1 MSQEGY
7 IENYKGQSIMV
18 YGSGDKWNWQVI
30 IFDES
35 PSFKVDSSAALSPK
49 SYPAKEK
56 AIQHARKHVDRTL
69 KGRGVEEKSSNA

>member
-7 IENYKGQSIMV
+7 IENYKAQSIMV
-18 YGSGDKWNWQVI
+18 YGSGNKWNWQVI

-49 SYPAKEK
+49 SYSQKEK
-56 AIQHARKHVDRTL
+56 AIQQARKHIDRVL
-69 KGRGVEEKSSNA
+69 KGRPVEDKHRSV